1 MNDKNKVLYYIVDN
15 EQVLGTVYEH
25 PQYGRTLVL
34 AQSNMNLNS
43 DIRVMRVKGDGYH
56 EKVSDS
62 NLVDFFQSMIPSPA
76 GLDT

>member
-62 NLVDFFQSMIPSPA
+62 NLVDFFQSMIPSPV